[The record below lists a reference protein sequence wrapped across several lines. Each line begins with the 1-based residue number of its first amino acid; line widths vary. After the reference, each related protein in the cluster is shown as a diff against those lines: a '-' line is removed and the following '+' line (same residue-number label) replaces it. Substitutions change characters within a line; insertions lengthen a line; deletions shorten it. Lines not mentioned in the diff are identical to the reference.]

1 MRMLLEGD
9 FGPITWKRRSYLY
22 EQGLLLTQ
30 VLVIDVDHNHDDDD
44 DDHSDHM
51 GKKKL
56 SVQAWSSDQWGSI
69 YQWSTMLI
77 LVDEKFEGEIVM
89 LGPSWHGTCQLWKGG
104 INSLYTCYLSNL
116 KRSRILKNV
125 VQWESKQFTI
135 FEIMKNLQMQS
146 LCITRPGMLKTQGN
160 MRICFKAV
168 LITILQ
174 YLQIQIQYKPFLRVV
189 PK

>member
-1 MRMLLEGD
+1 MSIIITMTTMMII
-9 FGPITWKRRSYLY
+9 PITWERRSYLY
-22 EQGLLLTQ
+22 
-30 VLVIDVDHNHDDDD
+30 
-44 DDHSDHM
+44 
-51 GKKKL
+51 
-56 SVQAWSSDQWGSI
+56 VQAWSSDQWGSI
-69 YQWSTMLI
+69 YQWWTMLI

-168 LITILQ
+168 LITILK